1 MTTGVV
7 DTDGK
12 LDAFINNTSG
22 QLTAGVVD
30 AGEASWAATVVYSC
44 MVQRQSVRLSSD
56 PILDA

>member
-30 AGEASWAATVVYSC
+30 AGEASRAAGLLLSCTVAWFKDKV
-44 MVQRQSVRLSSD
+44 
-56 PILDA
+56 

>member
-30 AGEASWAATVVYSC
+30 AGVVDLGLLSLSCTVAWFKDKV
-44 MVQRQSVRLSSD
+44 
-56 PILDA
+56 

>member
-1 MTTGVV
+1 MTTDVV

-30 AGEASWAATVVYSC
+30 AGEASRAATGVCHVF
-44 MVQRQSVRLSSD
+44 RKKKKGGK
-56 PILDA
+56 